1 MDLCEFDS
9 SIIYRTSSRE
19 FKPLLPPPK
28 SCAIKSVFDYIYIIG
43 DITDYFGKCLV
54 NIKSATNT
62 VLFLMFFLVF

>member
-1 MDLCEFDS
+1 MSLIPALYTEQVPGNS
-9 SIIYRTSSRE
+9 SLYC
-19 FKPLLPPPK
+19 PPPK